1 MISQNSISAVAPIV
15 DKITTNRKVAR
26 PLSGTPLES
35 LCMLKEP
42 LGVLANDNADGG
54 AISDICNCDTEEHNA
69 AMEYV
74 VGLST
79 SAVQNVLFNAKNVVV
94 PMIQQLVDGYEK
106 YVSATVNGSANNV
119 IVKPVFS
126 HDIWNNPV
134 VLSMVEKYDG
144 VPLTKVNL
152 TLMFPVKSAEEL
164 AEFIKTGST
173 RFDAEMA
180 DYLDGLSKQFGYNV
194 LDAVYKN
201 VFSFEAGK
209 NYVVLDDYI
218 NPFSGQRE
226 NAMVTLLLAARL
238 MTNVPDGIEMSLIEY
253 QAYVSAI
260 VEQAGRA
267 VMRAIQTME
276 SDLKNKT
283 LISTYP
289 SIPFGNP
296 YIESVIQV
304 NGKVYNQWLAE
315 GGSPEVLFGAYAT
328 SQERGYTTLLDNKED
343 YLRAWDREKKIIEAK
358 VRFEMRSIRSTAL
371 RKAFFDVIK
380 DLPEDQKRLPAVD
393 MVKLSDMLIDNMDD
407 KAFEYIYKYARKLI
421 CRSAFPGTDF
431 EDFLKSIDAAAEA
444 NPGIDEREAALLA
457 TIEYVSKWV
466 ASQVVCVSY

>member
-1 MISQNSISAVAPIV
+1 MISQNSSSAVAPIV
-15 DKITTNRKVAR
+15 EKMSANRKVAR

-42 LGVLANDNADGG
+42 LGVLNETDGTVT
-54 AISDICNCDTEEHNA
+54 DTCNCDTEEHNA

-74 VGLST
+74 VGIST

-106 YVSATVNGSANNV
+106 YVSATVTGSANNV
-119 IVKPVFS
+119 MVKPVFY

-144 VPLTKVNL
+144 TPLTKVNL
-152 TLMFPVKSAEEL
+152 TLMLPVKTTEEL
-164 AEFIKTGST
+164 AEYIKTGST

-180 DYLDGLSKQFGYNV
+180 DYIDGLTKQFGHNL
-194 LDAVYKN
+194 LDAAYKN
-201 VFSFEAGK
+201 IFSFENGK
-209 NYVVLDDYI
+209 NYSLLDDYI
-218 NPFSGQRE
+218 NPFNGQRE
-226 NAMVTLLLAARL
+226 NALIVLLLASRL
-238 MTNVPDGIEMSLIEY
+238 MTSVPEGVEMALIEY
-253 QAYVSAI
+253 QAYISAI
-260 VEQAGRA
+260 IEQAGRA

-276 SDLKNKT
+276 SDVKNKT
-283 LISTYP
+283 LISSYP

-304 NGKVYNQWLAE
+304 NGKVYNQWLSE
-315 GGSPEVLFGAYAT
+315 GGCPEVLFGAYAT
-328 SQERGYTTLLDNKED
+328 NQERGYSFLLDNKDD
-343 YLRAWDREKKIIEAK
+343 YLKAWDREKKIIETK
-358 VRFEMRSIRSTAL
+358 VRFEMRTIRSTAL
-371 RKAFFDVIK
+371 RKAFFDVING
-380 DLPEDQKRLPAVD
+380 LPEDQKRLPVVD
-393 MVKLSDMLIDNMDD
+393 IVKVSDMLIDNMDD

-431 EDFLKSIDAAAEA
+431 EDFLKSIDAASEA
-444 NPGIDEREAALLA
+444 NPGIEEREAALLA